1 MDIHHLVKM
10 ANQIGEFFSAYP
22 DAELARQEIAGH
34 LQRFWDPRM
43 RNAICENL
51 AQAEAEGLSPLVAAA
66 VRTLAHPA

>member
-1 MDIHHLVKM
+1 MDIPHLVKM

-43 RNAICENL
+43 R
-51 AQAEAEGLSPLVAAA
+51 
-66 VRTLAHPA
+66 